1 MALKERGR
9 SQMLKYCGK
18 TVDDD
23 AAKITASVNTP
34 LNFGQQNREDRTEV
48 TR

>member
-18 TVDDD
+18 TVDG